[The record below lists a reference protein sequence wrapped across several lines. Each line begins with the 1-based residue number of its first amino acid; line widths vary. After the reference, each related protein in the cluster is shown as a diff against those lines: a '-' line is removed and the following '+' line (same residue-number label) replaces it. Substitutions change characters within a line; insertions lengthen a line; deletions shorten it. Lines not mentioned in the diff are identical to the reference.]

1 MRALSILSAA
11 LLLLLVDTPAW
22 AWGPAAHLD
31 LGLAVLGDLALVA
44 PAVAALLR
52 RHADD
57 FLYGS
62 LAADITIGKN
72 LSPYQL
78 HCHNWQV
85 ALPVLELA
93 EHDTTRAFAWG
104 YLSHLAA
111 DTVAHNYFVPY
122 KTVEHFARRGAA
134 HTYWEL
140 RFDAHVPHTAWQ
152 AGRRLSM
159 RAFAEH
165 DRHLR
170 KILTGPLFPFS
181 INKQLFNS
189 MVLFSRLRR
198 WRRTAEAHTR
208 RTQRVLTDQEW
219 QEVRAM
225 SLERVRDL
233 LARGTAAACLQSD
246 PTGHR
251 NLLIATELRRR
262 LRRLKR
268 QQRLIEPETI
278 GARFRPLFRDSIEAK
293 LDLPSLLELID
304 PDKPPAARRNQR
316 GLLANGRP
324 AAAGTP
330 KARRTAKHDRKARA
344 KAGRR
349 GREKADGTEKAKSSK
364 KGKKTKK
371 SGKARK
377 AKKAKKAEISEKDS
391 ERKSR
396 RERGA

>member
-11 LLLLLVDTPAW
+11 LLLLLVDTPAL
-22 AWGPAAHLD
+22 AWGPATHLD
-31 LGLAVLGDLALVA
+31 LGLAVLADLALVA

-93 EHDTTRAFAWG
+93 EDDATRAFAWG

-140 RFDAHVPHTAWQ
+140 RFDAHVPHQAWQ

-159 RAFAEH
+159 RAFVAH

-208 RTQRVLTDQEW
+208 RTQRVLTEQEW
-219 QEVRAM
+219 QEARTM
-225 SLERVRDL
+225 SLDRVRDL
-233 LARGTAAACLQSD
+233 LARGPAAACLQSD

-262 LRRLKR
+262 LRRLRR
-268 QQRLIEPETI
+268 QQRLIEPETV
-278 GARFRPLFRDSIEAK
+278 GARFKPLFRDSIEAK
-293 LDLPSLLELID
+293 LELPSLLDFTD
-304 PDKPPAARRNQR
+304 PDKPAATRRNHR

-324 AAAGTP
+324 AAAESP
-330 KARRTAKHDRKARA
+330 KARPAAKRDRKARI
-344 KAGRR
+344 KASKRGGSKKIGRAT
-349 GREKADGTEKAKSSK
+349 GDEKSKKPKKPKKSEKSSEDDRSGSST
-364 KGKKTKK
+364 KG
-371 SGKARK
+371 
-377 AKKAKKAEISEKDS
+377 D
-391 ERKSR
+391 
-396 RERGA
+396 